1 MFREI
6 AFWLLPRFN
15 GIVSTGADAASSAPP
30 QSRSALRAPLRDC
43 EPTLPIPL
51 PSVLVVTNT

>member
-1 MFREI
+1 MFCEI

-15 GIVSTGADAASSAPP
+15 GIVSTGADAVSLAPP

-43 EPTLPIPL
+43 EPT
-51 PSVLVVTNT
+51 

>member
-15 GIVSTGADAASSAPP
+15 GIVSTLDGAASSAPP
-30 QSRSALRAPLRDC
+30 QSRNALRAPLRDG
-43 EPTLPIPL
+43 EPT
-51 PSVLVVTNT
+51 

>member
-15 GIVSTGADAASSAPP
+15 GIVSTLADAASLEPP
-30 QSRSALRAPLRDC
+30 QSRNALRAPLRVC
-43 EPTLPIPL
+43 APT
-51 PSVLVVTNT
+51 